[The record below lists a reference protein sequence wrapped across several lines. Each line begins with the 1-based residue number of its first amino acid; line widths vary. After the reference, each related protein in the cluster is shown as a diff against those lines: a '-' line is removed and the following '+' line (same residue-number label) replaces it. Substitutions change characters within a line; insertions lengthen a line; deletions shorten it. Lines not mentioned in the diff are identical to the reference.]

1 MGSSDMTYSQKAN
14 PNATNSEMDSKTII
28 KHPRL
33 TSTQRDELIEQYV
46 EIVVDQM
53 DVKTMMQ
60 FITEQLQYNFRNDY
74 TDEELREE
82 VGNYDDELYDELVEN
97 IVSDDEEKEI
107 QRLMEYTNDDIIV
120 IDSPNSPLFP

>member
-1 MGSSDMTYSQKAN
+1 MTYSQKAN

>member
-1 MGSSDMTYSQKAN
+1 MSDKVT
-14 PNATNSEMDSKTII
+14 
-28 KHPRL
+28 L
-33 TSTQRDELIEQYV
+33 TSPQRDELIEQYV

-82 VGNYDDELYDELVEN
+82 VGNYDEELYDELVDN

-107 QRLMEYTNDDIIV
+107 QRLMEDTTDDIIV